1 MKKQM
6 WKILGIVI
14 AVATIFSVVAY
25 AYGQYV
31 GYSTGYSRVS
41 KTSTTGT
48 TRKLAAG
55 LTATLNSSTFV
66 LATAVAADGSVATE
80 SSYSLT
86 LTIENTDDDIDA
98 TDVELLLYNPRSDK
112 DGLHSNL
119 ETDSTEVG
127 VTSGGLTAKLYHDG
141 AYIQN
146 GYGLGTIPAG
156 GQESI
161 TVTFT
166 LETAVAGTFQDGQ
179 SYTGYLYVYQPDAEH
194 YTTVSF
200 TVTT

>member
-1 MKKQM
+1 MQL
-6 WKILGIVI
+6 IGVAIAIAAIVG
-14 AVATIFSVVAY
+14 VVAY

-41 KTSTTGT
+41 RTAGTGT
-48 TRKLAAG
+48 TRALAAG

-66 LATAVAADGSVATE
+66 HASTVAADGSVATE
-80 SSYSLT
+80 TGYALT
-86 LTIENTDDDIDA
+86 LTIENTDDDITA
-98 TDVELLLYNPRSDK
+98 EDVEIMLYNPRSDK
-112 DGLHSNL
+112 DGLHANL

-127 VTSGGLTAKLYHDG
+127 ITSGGLTAKLYHDG
-141 AYIQN
+141 AYVQN
-146 GYGLGTIPAG
+146 GYTVGTVPAG
-156 GQESI
+156 GEVSL

-179 SYTGYLYVYQPDAEH
+179 SYTGYLYVYQPEAQH